1 MQSLNSSTAK
11 SSAVLPMLAGAVT
24 PKLGGSA
31 AESGASFSQ
40 MLRDSGPAV
49 SPSAAPAAP
58 SPAPAPAAVRD
69 KGEQRSQAQAE
80 SDTDKPQATDDS
92 EPQAAEGRPAAAQA
106 TQQAQALKQRRV
118 SQEREQSARQA
129 DDRQASVRAAGKAED
144 GANLQAADEAGTA
157 SIEDESADPALLP
170 LDAVL
175 SAQLASPLSTA
186 PAAKAAGDGGLS
198 AADAAA
204 QAAAASAGLMAGKT
218 QAEAA
223 SPQAKLPEVDSKAPS
238 RTDAVDAGG
247 KRAAGQAEA
256 LDIAAK
262 GEQQQTAQSQGEA
275 GASFATEL
283 KHAEQAATAPALPS
297 FTAAAAST
305 AQQGAAKAAAAET
318 AARLDVAARL
328 ESPQFSAEM
337 SARLSVLAADGVQQ
351 AELHLNPAE
360 MGPVSVQIVMDGQ
373 QAQISFHAES
383 SETRSVLEKS
393 LPELASAL
401 RDQGL
406 TLSGGG
412 VFQQSAGQR
421 QAQASDQNSRQGR
434 NADSS
439 EDEGGASAAT
449 VAAPAPRQLRGVVD
463 VYA

>member
-58 SPAPAPAAVRD
+58 APAPAPAAVRD

-129 DDRQASVRAAGKAED
+129 EDRQASVRAAGKAED
-144 GANLQAADEAGTA
+144 GDKLQAADDAGTA

-198 AADAAA
+198 TADAA

-223 SPQAKLPEVDSKAPS
+223 SPQAKLPEVDSKAPT

-283 KHAEQAATAPALPS
+283 KHAEQAATAPALPA
-297 FTAAAAST
+297 FTAAAASS

-449 VAAPAPRQLRGVVD
+449 VTAPAPRQLRGVVD